1 MDNLATHSQHSTADQ
16 PSPAAQFNELV
27 AQVAQQQAI
36 IQQLLHS
43 QGIQVPSVQSDNT
56 ASLHDLPT
64 RPRYDWCPAQLL
76 RELIPTLD
84 HLVFGQPLDDE
95 DRKTIVERYPPMA
108 GVSYSP
114 PSTLP
119 EAERHFNRGHKHEDA
134 SLRSMQYATS
144 AILRPLDVLAHSLLP
159 MLPPDQIGRIFAII
173 NDVRTL
179 VLHVGGVANNARN
192 NIAMRAVNPSFT
204 LPTSE
209 KQYTMS
215 LDQFRDTVSAQT
227 TMRKTLKEARPALPS
242 AFFRDDPQQ
251 QHSTQPRQPQQQLR
265 QQPTGTI
272 QQPLPSDCPP
282 RRRRLPVGGRLQQFS
297 RAWMRLTDSTWV
309 HSVIRE
315 GFRIHF
321 RRSPPLSTKAFSTNP
336 RNHDQRQL
344 LRQEIAQLLYKR
356 AIEPAPASAGF
367 TSSMFVID
375 KNIAVTDRFSTW
387 AEWEYSTPHFQSDL
401 DGAPI
406 MLQT

>member
-1 MDNLATHSQHSTADQ
+1 
-16 PSPAAQFNELV
+16 
-27 AQVAQQQAI
+27 
-36 IQQLLHS
+36 
-43 QGIQVPSVQSDNT
+43 PSVQSDNT

-64 RPRYDWCPAQLL
+64 RPRYDWCPTQPLQ
-76 RELIPTLD
+76 ELIPTLD

-95 DRKTIVERYPPMA
+95 DRKTIVEHYPPMA

-159 MLPPDQIGRIFAII
+159 ILPPDQIGRIFAII
-173 NDVRTL
+173 NDVCTL
-179 VLHVGGVANNARN
+179 VLHVGGVANNAHN

-227 TMRKTLKEARPALPS
+227 TMRKTLKEARPTLPS
-242 AFFRDDPQQ
+242 AFFRDGLSLGGGGQTNFG
-251 QHSTQPRQPQQQLR
+251 ST
-265 QQPTGTI
+265 
-272 QQPLPSDCPP
+272 SF
-282 RRRRLPVGGRLQQFS
+282 RRPHGQTHNNNTRRNHANRNNNFGNNRLARSNNPF
-297 RAWMRLTDSTWV
+297 R
-309 HSVIRE
+309 
-315 GFRIHF
+315 FRIHF

-375 KNIAVTDRFSTW
+375 KKNGSHRPVFNLKRLNRFLSP
-387 AEWEYSTPHFQSDL
+387 PHFKMETLPQVVQLLCPRDYMTSIDLSD
-401 DGAPI
+401 
-406 MLQT
+406 

>member
-1 MDNLATHSQHSTADQ
+1 
-16 PSPAAQFNELV
+16 
-27 AQVAQQQAI
+27 
-36 IQQLLHS
+36 
-43 QGIQVPSVQSDNT
+43 
-56 ASLHDLPT
+56 
-64 RPRYDWCPAQLL
+64 
-76 RELIPTLD
+76 
-84 HLVFGQPLDDE
+84 
-95 DRKTIVERYPPMA
+95 MA

-227 TMRKTLKEARPALPS
+227 TMRKTLKEARPALPRR
-242 AFFRDDPQQ
+242 FFGTFSLTTCADPQQ

-282 RRRRLPVGGRLQQFS
+282 RRRAAPSRGSSTTIFSRMDAFDRQHVGALGHQGRLSHPFS
-297 RAWMRLTDSTWV
+297 QIST
-309 HSVIRE
+309 SIDKSL
-315 GFRIHF
+315 FYQ
-321 RRSPPLSTKAFSTNP
+321 P

-387 AEWEYSTPHFQSDL
+387 AEWEYSTPHFHL
-401 DGAPI
+401 
-406 MLQT
+406 T